1 MTMRKSDKLSP
12 EERYLSLAFSAD
24 QIQEHKHLTQENGLR
39 FHQQFDQR
47 DENDFHE
54 QLHMKLPKKS
64 KNTEKN
70 QLLYYD
76 HKEEKLYKII
86 SSQEIVNKKK
96 SYLNCH
102 GKLITSNVKF
112 SDGSTKLVIDN
123 KQQNQETTL
132 IKFGLDELFNRKK
145 SRFIWVTT
153 EKENE
158 LINIVGSLNDKD
170 QEHHQNDGEVQHT
183 DHSKRKL
190 QEWLSKNEP
199 VVYYPL
205 DATNKSGYD
214 KDEPLL
220 YFGNNNLYKV
230 DHEKG
235 RATLI
240 AEGVQEINRSFVWN
254 DVALLKNLPKE
265 CGENQAVRVDEKC
278 LESIRKVVDIVKR
291 KQVLENKPE
300 NNLTQGSLAAK
311 ATKARNAQ
319 TSPSMTLTSENYTN
333 IDR

>member
-1 MTMRKSDKLSP
+1 M
-12 EERYLSLAFSAD
+12 
-24 QIQEHKHLTQENGLR
+24 
-39 FHQQFDQR
+39 
-47 DENDFHE
+47 
-54 QLHMKLPKKS
+54 
-64 KNTEKN
+64 
-70 QLLYYD
+70 
-76 HKEEKLYKII
+76 
-86 SSQEIVNKKK
+86 
-96 SYLNCH
+96 
-102 GKLITSNVKF
+102 ITSNVKF
-112 SDGSTKLVIDN
+112 SDGSRKLVIDN

-158 LINIVGSLNDKD
+158 LINIVGSLNNKD
-170 QEHHQNDGEVQHT
+170 QEHHQNDGEVQYT

-205 DATNKSGYD
+205 DAKNKSGYD

-254 DVALLKNLPKE
+254 NVALLKNLPKE
-265 CGENQAVRVDEKC
+265 CGENQAVKVDEKC

-319 TSPSMTLTSENYTN
+319 TSPSLTLTSENYTN

>member
-1 MTMRKSDKLSP
+1 MRRSFIRSFQARKL
-12 EERYLSLAFSAD
+12 L
-24 QIQEHKHLTQENGLR
+24 I
-39 FHQQFDQR
+39 
-47 DENDFHE
+47 
-54 QLHMKLPKKS
+54 KKS
-64 KNTEKN
+64 P
-70 QLLYYD
+70 
-76 HKEEKLYKII
+76 
-86 SSQEIVNKKK
+86 
-96 SYLNCH
+96 
-102 GKLITSNVKF
+102 
-112 SDGSTKLVIDN
+112 
-123 KQQNQETTL
+123 NQETTL

-145 SRFIWVTT
+145 SRFIWVTI

-158 LINIVGSLNDKD
+158 LINIVGSLNNKD
-170 QEHHQNDGEVQHT
+170 QEHHQNDGEVQYT

-205 DATNKSGYD
+205 DAKNKSGYD

>member
-1 MTMRKSDKLSP
+1 M
-12 EERYLSLAFSAD
+12 
-24 QIQEHKHLTQENGLR
+24 
-39 FHQQFDQR
+39 
-47 DENDFHE
+47 
-54 QLHMKLPKKS
+54 
-64 KNTEKN
+64 
-70 QLLYYD
+70 
-76 HKEEKLYKII
+76 
-86 SSQEIVNKKK
+86 
-96 SYLNCH
+96 
-102 GKLITSNVKF
+102 ITSNVKF
-112 SDGSTKLVIDN
+112 SDGSRKLVIDN

-158 LINIVGSLNDKD
+158 LINIVGSLNNKD

-183 DHSKRKL
+183 DHSKHKL

-205 DATNKSGYD
+205 DAKNKSGYD

-291 KQVLENKPE
+291 KQILENKLE
-300 NNLTQGSLAAK
+300 NNIEQAK
-311 ATKARNAQ
+311 ARYAQ
-319 TSPSMTLTSENYTN
+319 TSLSLTLASANHTN

>member
-1 MTMRKSDKLSP
+1 M
-12 EERYLSLAFSAD
+12 
-24 QIQEHKHLTQENGLR
+24 
-39 FHQQFDQR
+39 
-47 DENDFHE
+47 
-54 QLHMKLPKKS
+54 
-64 KNTEKN
+64 
-70 QLLYYD
+70 
-76 HKEEKLYKII
+76 
-86 SSQEIVNKKK
+86 
-96 SYLNCH
+96 
-102 GKLITSNVKF
+102 ITSNVKF
-112 SDGSTKLVIDN
+112 SDGSRKLVIDN

-158 LINIVGSLNDKD
+158 LINIVGSLNNKD
-170 QEHHQNDGEVQHT
+170 QEHHQNDGEVQYT

-205 DATNKSGYD
+205 DAKNKSGYD

-254 DVALLKNLPKE
+254 NVALLKNLPKE
-265 CGENQAVRVDEKC
+265 CGENQAVKVDEKC

-300 NNLTQGSLAAK
+300 NNLTQGSLLLK
-311 ATKARNAQ
+311 LLRQEMHKH
-319 TSPSMTLTSENYTN
+319 LLV
-333 IDR
+333 

>member
-1 MTMRKSDKLSP
+1 M
-12 EERYLSLAFSAD
+12 
-24 QIQEHKHLTQENGLR
+24 
-39 FHQQFDQR
+39 
-47 DENDFHE
+47 
-54 QLHMKLPKKS
+54 
-64 KNTEKN
+64 
-70 QLLYYD
+70 
-76 HKEEKLYKII
+76 
-86 SSQEIVNKKK
+86 
-96 SYLNCH
+96 
-102 GKLITSNVKF
+102 ITSNVKF
-112 SDGSTKLVIDN
+112 SDGSRKLVIDN

-158 LINIVGSLNDKD
+158 LINIVGSLNNKD
-170 QEHHQNDGEVQHT
+170 QEHHQNDGEVQYT

-205 DATNKSGYD
+205 DAKNKSGYD

-254 DVALLKNLPKE
+254 NVALLKNLPKE

-300 NNLTQGSLAAK
+300 NNLTQGSLATK

-319 TSPSMTLTSENYTN
+319 TSPSLTLTSENYTN

>member
-1 MTMRKSDKLSP
+1 M
-12 EERYLSLAFSAD
+12 
-24 QIQEHKHLTQENGLR
+24 
-39 FHQQFDQR
+39 
-47 DENDFHE
+47 
-54 QLHMKLPKKS
+54 
-64 KNTEKN
+64 
-70 QLLYYD
+70 
-76 HKEEKLYKII
+76 
-86 SSQEIVNKKK
+86 
-96 SYLNCH
+96 
-102 GKLITSNVKF
+102 ITSNVKF
-112 SDGSTKLVIDN
+112 SDGSRKLVIDN

-205 DATNKSGYD
+205 DAKNKSGYD

-220 YFGNNNLYKV
+220 YFRNNNLYKV

-319 TSPSMTLTSENYTN
+319 TSPSLTLTSENYTN

>member
-1 MTMRKSDKLSP
+1 M
-12 EERYLSLAFSAD
+12 
-24 QIQEHKHLTQENGLR
+24 
-39 FHQQFDQR
+39 
-47 DENDFHE
+47 
-54 QLHMKLPKKS
+54 
-64 KNTEKN
+64 
-70 QLLYYD
+70 
-76 HKEEKLYKII
+76 
-86 SSQEIVNKKK
+86 
-96 SYLNCH
+96 
-102 GKLITSNVKF
+102 ITSNVKF
-112 SDGSTKLVIDN
+112 SDGSRKLVIDN

-158 LINIVGSLNDKD
+158 LINIVGSLNNKD

-183 DHSKRKL
+183 DHSKHKL

-205 DATNKSGYD
+205 DAKNKSGYD

-254 DVALLKNLPKE
+254 DVALLKNIPKE

-291 KQVLENKPE
+291 KQILENKLE
-300 NNLTQGSLAAK
+300 NNIEQAK
-311 ATKARNAQ
+311 ARYAQ
-319 TSPSMTLTSENYTN
+319 TSPSLTLASANHTN

>member
-1 MTMRKSDKLSP
+1 M
-12 EERYLSLAFSAD
+12 
-24 QIQEHKHLTQENGLR
+24 
-39 FHQQFDQR
+39 
-47 DENDFHE
+47 
-54 QLHMKLPKKS
+54 
-64 KNTEKN
+64 
-70 QLLYYD
+70 
-76 HKEEKLYKII
+76 
-86 SSQEIVNKKK
+86 
-96 SYLNCH
+96 
-102 GKLITSNVKF
+102 ITSNVKF
-112 SDGSTKLVIDN
+112 SDGSRKLVIDN

-158 LINIVGSLNDKD
+158 LINIVGSLNNKD
-170 QEHHQNDGEVQHT
+170 QEHHQNDGEVQYT

-205 DATNKSGYD
+205 DAKNKSGYD

>member
-1 MTMRKSDKLSP
+1 M
-12 EERYLSLAFSAD
+12 
-24 QIQEHKHLTQENGLR
+24 
-39 FHQQFDQR
+39 
-47 DENDFHE
+47 
-54 QLHMKLPKKS
+54 
-64 KNTEKN
+64 
-70 QLLYYD
+70 
-76 HKEEKLYKII
+76 
-86 SSQEIVNKKK
+86 
-96 SYLNCH
+96 
-102 GKLITSNVKF
+102 
-112 SDGSTKLVIDN
+112 
-123 KQQNQETTL
+123 
-132 IKFGLDELFNRKK
+132 
-145 SRFIWVTT
+145 TT

-158 LINIVGSLNDKD
+158 LINIVGSLNNKD
-170 QEHHQNDGEVQHT
+170 QEHHQNDGEVQYT

-205 DATNKSGYD
+205 DAKNKSGYD

-254 DVALLKNLPKE
+254 NVALLKNLPKE

-300 NNLTQGSLAAK
+300 NNLTQGSLATK

-319 TSPSMTLTSENYTN
+319 TSPSLTLTSENYTN

>member
-1 MTMRKSDKLSP
+1 M
-12 EERYLSLAFSAD
+12 
-24 QIQEHKHLTQENGLR
+24 
-39 FHQQFDQR
+39 
-47 DENDFHE
+47 
-54 QLHMKLPKKS
+54 
-64 KNTEKN
+64 
-70 QLLYYD
+70 
-76 HKEEKLYKII
+76 
-86 SSQEIVNKKK
+86 
-96 SYLNCH
+96 
-102 GKLITSNVKF
+102 ITSNVKF
-112 SDGSTKLVIDN
+112 SDGSRKLVIDN

-205 DATNKSGYD
+205 DAKNKSSYD

-220 YFGNNNLYKV
+220 YFRNNNLYKV

-319 TSPSMTLTSENYTN
+319 TSPSLTLTSENYTN

>member
-1 MTMRKSDKLSP
+1 M
-12 EERYLSLAFSAD
+12 
-24 QIQEHKHLTQENGLR
+24 
-39 FHQQFDQR
+39 
-47 DENDFHE
+47 
-54 QLHMKLPKKS
+54 
-64 KNTEKN
+64 
-70 QLLYYD
+70 
-76 HKEEKLYKII
+76 
-86 SSQEIVNKKK
+86 
-96 SYLNCH
+96 
-102 GKLITSNVKF
+102 ITSNVKF

-205 DATNKSGYD
+205 DAKNKSGYD

-291 KQVLENKPE
+291 KQILENKPE

-319 TSPSMTLTSENYTN
+319 TSPSLTLTSLNYTN

>member
-1 MTMRKSDKLSP
+1 M
-12 EERYLSLAFSAD
+12 
-24 QIQEHKHLTQENGLR
+24 
-39 FHQQFDQR
+39 
-47 DENDFHE
+47 
-54 QLHMKLPKKS
+54 
-64 KNTEKN
+64 
-70 QLLYYD
+70 
-76 HKEEKLYKII
+76 
-86 SSQEIVNKKK
+86 
-96 SYLNCH
+96 
-102 GKLITSNVKF
+102 ITSNVKF
-112 SDGSTKLVIDN
+112 SDGSRKLVIDN

-158 LINIVGSLNDKD
+158 LINIVGSLNNKD
-170 QEHHQNDGEVQHT
+170 QEHHQNDGEVQYT

-205 DATNKSGYD
+205 DAKNKSGYD

-319 TSPSMTLTSENYTN
+319 TSPSLTLTSENYTN

>member
-1 MTMRKSDKLSP
+1 M
-12 EERYLSLAFSAD
+12 
-24 QIQEHKHLTQENGLR
+24 
-39 FHQQFDQR
+39 
-47 DENDFHE
+47 
-54 QLHMKLPKKS
+54 
-64 KNTEKN
+64 
-70 QLLYYD
+70 
-76 HKEEKLYKII
+76 
-86 SSQEIVNKKK
+86 
-96 SYLNCH
+96 
-102 GKLITSNVKF
+102 ITSNVKF
-112 SDGSTKLVIDN
+112 SDGSRKLVIDN

-132 IKFGLDELFNRKK
+132 IKFGLDELFNKKK

-158 LINIVGSLNDKD
+158 LINIVGSLNNKD
-170 QEHHQNDGEVQHT
+170 QEHHQNDGEVQYT

-205 DATNKSGYD
+205 DAKNKSGYD

-254 DVALLKNLPKE
+254 NVALLKNLPKE
-265 CGENQAVRVDEKC
+265 CGENQAVKVDEKC

-319 TSPSMTLTSENYTN
+319 TSPSLTLTSENYTN